1 MESESEI
8 HSPEQQRWRRTICD
22 GCDRPA
28 AVCLCHVIPNP
39 PIQTLTRI
47 VILQHP
53 HESRHKLTTTPLI
66 TRSLSNATF
75 AVARRLTRDILRR
88 LIGESDH
95 LPRKI
100 FYLFPPSPSTPAVT
114 LSELKRSN
122 QLSSN
127 GAVLIAF
134 DATWK
139 HAKEMVRASEG
150 LLSEI
155 STRVSLDGFDS
166 EVEGGSIYE
175 SELVLRKE
183 PCGGCVSTLEAV
195 ARWLGAA
202 EDGGGAAAAEV
213 EGKLIEVLREMV
225 KLQAQFL
232 KPMNPRPKLLKKKKK
247 NGLVDQELE
256 KETHVSL

>member
-1 MESESEI
+1 MESESENQTA
-8 HSPEQQRWRRTICD
+8 EQQRRRRTICD

-39 PIQTLTRI
+39 PIQTSTRI

-66 TRSLSNATF
+66 TRSLCNATS
-75 AVARRLTRDILRR
+75 AVARRLTRDLLRR
-88 LIGESDH
+88 L

-100 FYLFPPSPSTPAVT
+100 FYLFPPASPPSSPSVT
-114 LSELKRSN
+114 LSELKRS
-122 QLSSN
+122 LSDPN
-127 GAVLIAF
+127 GVVLIAF

-139 HAKEMVRASEG
+139 HAREMVRASEG

-155 STRVSLDGFDS
+155 ATRVSLDGFDS
-166 EVEGGSIYE
+166 EAEGGSIYE

-195 ARWLGAA
+195 ARWLGAT
-202 EDGGGAAAAEV
+202 EDGGGGATAAEV
-213 EGKLIEVLREMV
+213 EGKLIGVLREMV
-225 KLQAQFL
+225 RLQAQFL
-232 KPMNPRPKLLKKKKK
+232 KPMKPRPKLLKKKK
-247 NGLVDQELE
+247 NRLMNHEQE
-256 KETHVSL
+256 